1 MYYPYFIAY
10 MAAGFVISILVFF
23 WALNNGQFNDQQRA
37 RFIPLQDDLE
47 TAPIKAS
54 RRVRIEIYALFTLAA
69 IGLLTSAAV
78 VVFALYKAFR

>member
-1 MYYPYFIAY
+1 
-10 MAAGFVISILVFF
+10 
-23 WALNNGQFNDQQRA
+23 
-37 RFIPLQDDLE
+37 LQDDLE